1 MAPIAELDTKV
12 IQAPAPAGPPVIE
25 VMELRKVYRQGR
37 VEVVAVDS
45 VSLSLRAGEM
55 VAVVGPSG
63 SGKTTLLSMM
73 GFLLAPTAGAIHLL
87 GQPVDATRESGLP
100 RLRRQHIGFIFQS
113 FNLLAALTASDNVL
127 VALRLKGITGHKA
140 RQQAGRLLDR
150 VGLAGRRHF
159 LPRDLSGGQKQRV
172 AVARAL
178 AGSPSLIL
186 ADEPTGNL
194 DSKSGQAV
202 VELLQG
208 ATQETQGAVALVTHD
223 TRILNLVDRVLHL
236 EDGRLTG

>member
-1 MAPIAELDTKV
+1 VTPIAELQTKV
-12 IQAPAPAGPPVIE
+12 IEAPAPAGPPVIE
-25 VMELRKVYRQGR
+25 VVDLRKVYRQGP

-45 VSLSLRAGEM
+45 VSLTLLAGEM

-73 GFLLAPTAGAIHLL
+73 GFLLAPTTGAIHLL
-87 GQPVDATRESGLP
+87 GTPVNTQREAGLP

-113 FNLLAALTASDNVL
+113 FNLLAALTAMENVL
-127 VALRLKGITGHKA
+127 VALRLKGITGSRA
-140 RQQAGRLLDR
+140 RREAGRLLDR
-150 VGLAGRRHF
+150 VGLADRKYF
-159 LPRDLSGGQKQRV
+159 VPRDLSGGQKQRV

-194 DSKSGQAV
+194 DSKNGQAI
-202 VELLQG
+202 VELLRE
-208 ATQETQGAVALVTHD
+208 ATQESRGAVALVTHD
-223 TRILNLVDRVLHL
+223 TRILNAVDRVLHL
-236 EDGRLTG
+236 EDGRLAG